1 MAPDANSAVD
11 SRNDTRPSSRPLAMD
26 QALSVV
32 GAYDWTGRQLRRD
45 KADAIPARLAPI
57 LERLHVSVAHWSETV
72 AQFGRWFHRAVGS
85 AASLRGFAKRRGQR
99 WLHGLSRS
107 RLAFGQ

>member
-32 GAYDWTGRQLRRD
+32 GAYRTS
-45 KADAIPARLAPI
+45 AI
-57 LERLHVSVAHWSETV
+57 
-72 AQFGRWFHRAVGS
+72 G
-85 AASLRGFAKRRGQR
+85 
-99 WLHGLSRS
+99 
-107 RLAFGQ
+107 